1 MLAPMKIFKEA
12 TFEAAHRLPNV
23 PPAHRCHN
31 LHGHNYRV
39 RVECEGPLDP
49 TLGWVCDF
57 ADVDAATAPLLKML
71 DHRYLNEVAGLEN
84 PTSEAIAAGI
94 LERLRATALPVSA
107 VVVWENESCGAIAG

>member
-23 PPAHRCHN
+23 PPGHRCHN

-39 RVECEGPLDP
+39 RIECEGPLDP
-49 TLGWVCDF
+49 RLGWVCDF
-57 ADVDAATAPLLKML
+57 AEVDAAMAPMLKLL

-84 PTSEAIAAGI
+84 PTSEAIAAWI
-94 LERLRATALPVSA
+94 LERLRKTALPVSA
-107 VVVWENESCGAIAG
+107 VVVWENDSCGAIAG

>member
-49 TLGWVCDF
+49 QLGWVCDF
-57 ADVDAATAPLLKML
+57 ADVDAAMAPMLKML

-84 PTSEAIAAGI
+84 PTSEMIAGWI

-107 VVVWENESCGAIAG
+107 VVVWENESCGAIAE